1 MEQKLSMYA
10 YLKNNVK
17 NLDEE
22 KIVYQNNTISARKL
36 FADIDALSTFLYD
49 LGIRKGDSVGICLPN
64 IPQAVVAIYAINKLG
79 AIINAIHPRL
89 QDAALYNALIKT
101 NTKVVFMY
109 DLMVPKHSKTLKR
122 NNIKIISCAYSD
134 YLLGIKQLL
143 KFAFIP
149 LFDSNIYPYLTTLK
163 KTREIAVDVDDKS
176 DAVYLH
182 SSGTMGESKTV
193 RLSSYALNSLSDNL
207 EKMITEKAKHKIL
220 STDAMLMLLPVFH
233 GFGMGVCVHFSL
245 HKFKIVMVPF
255 FTAKKV
261 AKIIKSN
268 NINYIVAIPNMLKKL
283 SLEPKMATDALQN
296 IKLVFSGGDKLSDKV
311 RDEFNSLLQQNGSK
325 CKVMEGYGLSE
336 LTSVVTIN
344 INPEKNNSQGL
355 PMPNIDIAIIKEG
368 KVATNLELGE
378 ICVSSPSV
386 MNGYFDSA
394 SPHFSTIDGKSY
406 LHTGDVGYLD
416 DEGYL
421 YIKDRLKRIVII
433 GGINIFPQEVESLIA
448 SIEGVNGVCIARY
461 LDNGKARTKA
471 YIELKSGMI
480 LNAKLQTLIA
490 DVVQKNIMKY
500 AVPSN
505 FEQVDSIKLNK
516 MGKVDFSYYENLL
529 KNEQIS

>member
-1 MEQKLSMYA
+1 
-10 YLKNNVK
+10 
-17 NLDEE
+17 
-22 KIVYQNNTISARKL
+22 
-36 FADIDALSTFLYD
+36 
-49 LGIRKGDSVGICLPN
+49 
-64 IPQAVVAIYAINKLG
+64 
-79 AIINAIHPRL
+79 
-89 QDAALYNALIKT
+89 
-101 NTKVVFMY
+101 
-109 DLMVPKHSKTLKR
+109 
-122 NNIKIISCAYSD
+122 
-134 YLLGIKQLL
+134 
-143 KFAFIP
+143 
-149 LFDSNIYPYLTTLK
+149 
-163 KTREIAVDVDDKS
+163 
-176 DAVYLH
+176 
-182 SSGTMGESKTV
+182 
-193 RLSSYALNSLSDNL
+193 
-207 EKMITEKAKHKIL
+207 
-220 STDAMLMLLPVFH
+220 
-233 GFGMGVCVHFSL
+233 
-245 HKFKIVMVPF
+245 
-255 FTAKKV
+255 
-261 AKIIKSN
+261 
-268 NINYIVAIPNMLKKL
+268 
-283 SLEPKMATDALQN
+283 
-296 IKLVFSGGDKLSDKV
+296 
-311 RDEFNSLLQQNGSK
+311 
-325 CKVMEGYGLSE
+325 
-336 LTSVVTIN
+336 